1 MDLTKQIEEEFEI
14 EQKNKRPAV
23 SADDIPVSYE
33 LITPEWLT
41 HFMCKGYPGAKV
53 LSHRLDVPDEGNTNR
68 RRIFLTYN
76 EAGNAAKLPG
86 SVFCKAAQRLAN
98 RLVLASCGLTNGEVT
113 FYNKVRPLLNIEAPK
128 CFLATYHP
136 RSYNCIIVLEDQVP
150 LGGKFC
156 NYTPTLTRAQA
167 ESQLS
172 LLAKMHGR
180 FYQKMASDPTLA
192 NWRTFEDTF
201 NFSDG
206 WFNLNTCCG
215 NGFRAAEH
223 VIPPRLFR
231 RHAEIWPATLK
242 SADLH
247 RTQPRTLTHTDT
259 HLRNWYIAPGG
270 AMGLADWQGIAGG
283 DWGRDVAYAMST
295 ALSIDDRRAWE
306 RDLLQYYLDKLHE
319 AGAPTIG
326 FNEAWNSYRRHLFT
340 SLAWWTLT
348 LTPSSGSSEEAPPD
362 FQPKDACLEFIR
374 RMSTTIDD
382 LEALDSF

>member
-1 MDLTKQIEEEFEI
+1 MDLTKQIEEESEI

-41 HFMCKGYPGAKV
+41 HFMCKGYPSAKV
-53 LSHRLDVPDEGNTNR
+53 MSHRLDVPDEGNTNR

-136 RSYNCIIVLEDQVP
+136 RSYNCIIVLEDQV
-150 LGGKFC
+150 
-156 NYTPTLTRAQA
+156 
-167 ESQLS
+167 S
-172 LLAKMHGR
+172 L
-180 FYQKMASDPTLA
+180 
-192 NWRTFEDTF
+192 
-201 NFSDG
+201 
-206 WFNLNTCCG
+206 
-215 NGFRAAEH
+215 
-223 VIPPRLFR
+223 
-231 RHAEIWPATLK
+231 
-242 SADLH
+242 
-247 RTQPRTLTHTDT
+247 
-259 HLRNWYIAPGG
+259 GG
-270 AMGLADWQGIAGG
+270 AMGLAHWQGIAGG
-283 DWGRDVAYAMST
+283 DWGRDVAYAIST
-295 ALSIDDRRAWE
+295 ALSINERRAWE